1 MAHLH
6 EVRDTDSHFTVDP
19 ITRSIK
25 NGTPTKSM
33 LIQYDHNSEVFTFE
47 MPRYVDGHDMTL
59 CNRVE
64 IHYININS
72 SNRQQT
78 SGVYEVEDFKVSED
92 DENIILWSWM
102 ISRNATMFVGPLNF
116 AFRFACLDGEIVDYA
131 WNTSPYS
138 GITISSGIYNGE
150 AVIEEYSDILEQWER
165 KIGVGVEGVEQTI
178 ESTEENG
185 VNEVTLILT
194 DSTRHSFNVRNG
206 KTPVRGTDY
215 WTEEDK
221 QAIINDILGVLPL
234 AEEASF

>member
-116 AFRFACLDGEIVDYA
+116 AFRFACLDDTTVDYA

-165 KIGVGVEGVEQTI
+165 KIGVGVENVEQTV

-194 DSTRHSFNVRNG
+194 DGTRHSFNVRNG

>member
-116 AFRFACLDGEIVDYA
+116 AFRFACLDDTIVDYA

-165 KIGVGVEGVEQTI
+165 KIGVGVENVEQTV

-194 DSTRHSFNVRNG
+194 DGTRHSFNVRNG

>member
-25 NGTPTKSM
+25 AGNPTKSM

-72 SNRQQT
+72 TNRQQT

-92 DENIILWSWM
+92 DENIILWSWV

-116 AFRFACLDGEIVDYA
+116 AFRFACLDGTTIDYA
-131 WNTSPYS
+131 WNTSPYT
-138 GITISSGIYNGE
+138 GITVSSGIYNGE
-150 AVIEEYSDILEQWER
+150 AVIEEYSDILEQWEH
-165 KIGVGVEGVEQTI
+165 KIGVGVEDVEQTI
-178 ESTEENG
+178 ESTEANG

-221 QAIINDILGVLPL
+221 QAIIDDILGVLPL
-234 AEEASF
+234 AEEDSF